1 MITNFN
7 QLDIAKQ
14 YTYADYLTWKFSER
28 VELWK
33 GMVLKMN
40 QATSSRHQTISINLA
55 TEFKNYLRK
64 KTCRVFAAPFD
75 VRLMDTKKST
85 CDTEIITVVQPD
97 ICIICDEQ
105 KIDEKGC
112 IGSPDLIVEIVSKG
126 NTKKELETKFALY
139 EENGVQEYWIVQQGD
154 ETVVV
159 FDLVDNKYQF
169 RKIYSNDSIIPVGIF
184 KDLEI
189 NLAEIF

>member
-33 GMVLKMN
+33 GWVLKMSP
-40 QATSSRHQTISINLA
+40 APSSRHQTISINLA

-75 VRLMDTKKST
+75 VRLMDTKKPTS
-85 CDTEIITVVQPD
+85 DTEILTVVQPD
-97 ICIICDEQ
+97 ICVICDEQ